1 MEREMLM
8 EYMDAWARSMR
19 HEDSGL
25 GYPKKSIMMSSGGNY
40 TSFEDM
46 IEESDGKVIETIDAV
61 ISSLDQDQRDAV
73 WARWLNTK
81 KPMYY
86 ELKLS
91 HAIDNLLTIVGRR
104 LGI

>member
-1 MEREMLM
+1 MDRELLM
-8 EYMDAWARSMR
+8 DYMDMWARNMR
-19 HEDSGL
+19 QPDSGL

-46 IEESDGKVIETIDAV
+46 IEEADSNIIKTIDAV
-61 ISSLDQDQRDAV
+61 ISSLDPEQRSAV

-91 HAIDNLLTIVGRR
+91 HAIDNLMTIVGRR

>member
-1 MEREMLM
+1 MERELLLD
-8 EYMDAWARSMR
+8 YMDMWARSMR
-19 HEDSGL
+19 HDDNGL
-25 GYPKKSIMMSSGGNY
+25 GYPKKSIMMSSGGSYN
-40 TSFEDM
+40 SFEDM
-46 IEESDGKVIETIDAV
+46 IEEADSNIIKTIDAV
-61 ISSLDQDQRDAV
+61 VSSLDQEQRDAV

-91 HAIDNLLTIVGRR
+91 HAIDNLMTIVGRR

>member
-1 MEREMLM
+1 MLM

-46 IEESDGKVIETIDAV
+46 VEESDSKVIETIDAV
-61 ISSLDQDQRDAV
+61 IGSLDQDQRDAV

>member
-46 IEESDGKVIETIDAV
+46 IEESDSKVVETIDAV
-61 ISSLDQDQRDAV
+61 IGSLDQEQRDAV

>member
-1 MEREMLM
+1 MDRELLM
-8 EYMDAWARSMR
+8 DYMDMWARNMKQT
-19 HEDSGL
+19 DSGL
-25 GYPKKSIMMSSGGNY
+25 GYPKKSVMMSSGGNY

-46 IEESDGKVIETIDAV
+46 IEEADSNIIKTIDAV
-61 ISSLDQDQRDAV
+61 ISSLDPEQRSAV

-91 HAIDNLLTIVGRR
+91 HAIDNLMTIVGRR

>member
-1 MEREMLM
+1 MLM

-19 HEDSGL
+19 QEDSGL

-46 IEESDGKVIETIDAV
+46 IEEADSKVVETIDAV
-61 ISSLDQDQRDAV
+61 IGSLEQEQRDAV

>member
-1 MEREMLM
+1 MDRELLM
-8 EYMDAWARSMR
+8 DYMDMWARNMKQP
-19 HEDSGL
+19 DSGL
-25 GYPKKSIMMSSGGNY
+25 GYPKKSVMMSSGGNY

-46 IEESDGKVIETIDAV
+46 IEEADSNIIKTIDAV
-61 ISSLDQDQRDAV
+61 ISSLDPEQRSAV

-91 HAIDNLLTIVGRR
+91 HAIDNLMTIVGRR

>member
-1 MEREMLM
+1 MLM

-19 HEDSGL
+19 QEDSGL

-46 IEESDGKVIETIDAV
+46 IEEADSNIIKTIDAV
-61 ISSLDQDQRDAV
+61 VSSLDPEQRSAV

-91 HAIDNLLTIVGRR
+91 HAIDNLMTIVGRR

>member
-1 MEREMLM
+1 M

-61 ISSLDQDQRDAV
+61 IGSLDQDQRDAV

>member
-1 MEREMLM
+1 MLM

-46 IEESDGKVIETIDAV
+46 IEEADSNIIRTIDAV
-61 ISSLDQDQRDAV
+61 VSSLDPDQRSAV

>member
-1 MEREMLM
+1 MLM

-19 HEDSGL
+19 QEDSGL

-46 IEESDGKVIETIDAV
+46 IEEADNKVVETIDAV
-61 ISSLDQDQRDAV
+61 IGSLDQEQRDAV

>member
-1 MEREMLM
+1 M

-19 HEDSGL
+19 QEDSGL

-46 IEESDGKVIETIDAV
+46 IEEADSKVVETIDAV
-61 ISSLDQDQRDAV
+61 IGSLEQEQRDAV

>member
-1 MEREMLM
+1 MDRELLM
-8 EYMDAWARSMR
+8 DYMDMWARNMKQP
-19 HEDSGL
+19 DSGL

-46 IEESDGKVIETIDAV
+46 IEEADSNIIKTIDAV
-61 ISSLDQDQRDAV
+61 ISSLDPEQRSAV

-91 HAIDNLLTIVGRR
+91 HAIDNLMTIVGRR

>member
-1 MEREMLM
+1 MDRELLM
-8 EYMDAWARSMR
+8 DYMDMWARNMR
-19 HEDSGL
+19 QPDSGL
-25 GYPKKSIMMSSGGNY
+25 GYPKKSVMMSSGGNY

-46 IEESDGKVIETIDAV
+46 IEEADSNIIKTIDAV
-61 ISSLDQDQRDAV
+61 ISSLDPEQRSAV

-91 HAIDNLLTIVGRR
+91 HAIDNLMTIVGRR

>member
-1 MEREMLM
+1 M

-19 HEDSGL
+19 QEDSGL

-46 IEESDGKVIETIDAV
+46 IAESDSKVVETIDAV
-61 ISSLDQDQRDAV
+61 IGSLDQDQRDAV

>member
-1 MEREMLM
+1 MLM

-19 HEDSGL
+19 QEDSGL

-46 IEESDGKVIETIDAV
+46 IEESDSKVVETIDAV
-61 ISSLDQDQRDAV
+61 IGSLDQDQRDAV

>member
-1 MEREMLM
+1 MDRELLM
-8 EYMDAWARSMR
+8 DYMDMWARNMKQP
-19 HEDSGL
+19 DSGL
-25 GYPKKSIMMSSGGNY
+25 GYPKKSVMISSGGNY

-46 IEESDGKVIETIDAV
+46 IEEADSNIIKTIDAV
-61 ISSLDQDQRDAV
+61 ISSLDPEQRNAV

-91 HAIDNLLTIVGRR
+91 HAIDNLMTIVGRR